1 MRPFPE
7 IAYFPEMGEYAYVLR
22 PDEYIKDFEWVPAPS
37 YLTTQPMTAKTPS
50 TRPQGR
56 PPVPEAERLRIG
68 TIRLTQAQ
76 WDKLAALGGVEW
88 LRKKI
93 DSSKLK

>member
-93 DSSKLK
+93 ALARLK

>member
-1 MRPFPE
+1 
-7 IAYFPEMGEYAYVLR
+7 
-22 PDEYIKDFEWVPAPS
+22 
-37 YLTTQPMTAKTPS
+37 MTDK
-50 TRPQGR
+50 RPQGR
-56 PPVPEAERLRIG
+56 PPVTEAERLRIG

-93 DSSKLK
+93 SAAKLP